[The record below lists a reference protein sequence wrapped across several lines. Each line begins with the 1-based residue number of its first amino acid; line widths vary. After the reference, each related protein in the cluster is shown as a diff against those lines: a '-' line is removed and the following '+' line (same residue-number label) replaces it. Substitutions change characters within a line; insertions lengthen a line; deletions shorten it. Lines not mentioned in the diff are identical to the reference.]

1 MLDPFLQGQ
10 IIGMHKAGLK
20 SRKIALDLA
29 VNDRTVRAII
39 KRYQER
45 GTLAPKPIPGRP
57 RHSDRPPSSKDVASG
72 TAIKGGN
79 AEEGGEGGENG
90 AMDMAV
96 ETQAPTTSTTALAD
110 GVETTISKKTGKV
123 IKKRGK
129 RGPYK
134 KREKAAVVAP
144 LVPILIAPHPIPMV
158 DTPGADA
165 MIMVEREADDASV
178 IATTSTTTTT
188 TTATSLQKRP
198 VTRIEERENV
208 KSKEADTV
216 DMKDSDMA

>member
-57 RHSDRPPSSKDVASG
+57 RHSDRPPSSKDVADAVNEG
-72 TAIKGGN
+72 GAKGEG
-79 AEEGGEGGENG
+79 AEGEEGGEGG
-90 AMDMAV
+90 AMDMTV
-96 ETQAPTTSTTALAD
+96 DTSTTD
-110 GVETTISKKTGKV
+110 GVETMISKKTGKV

-134 KREKAAVVAP
+134 KREKAPVVAP
-144 LVPILIAPHPIPMV
+144 LEPVLIVPQ
-158 DTPGADA
+158 PGADA
-165 MIMVEREADDASV
+165 LEVSAASEGSESGTAEV
-178 IATTSTTTTT
+178 KDGDPSITV
-188 TTATSLQKRP
+188 TATSVQERS
-198 VTRIEERENV
+198 VVRIEERENV
-208 KSKEADTV
+208 KAGFVETD
-216 DMKDSDMA
+216 DMKDSDMT